1 MQIHFSKCVT
11 SRTYVV
17 TTLEDSTM
25 KNKYQKRERE
35 REEKKKINKRTTFYQ
50 L

>member
-17 TTLEDSTM
+17 TTLKDSTM
-25 KNKYQKRERE
+25 KNKYQKRKRG
-35 REEKKKINKRTTFYQ
+35 REEKRNK
-50 L
+50 